1 VAGLSSKTNQE
12 IRELIV
18 KASDRFS
25 APIINMYGIPDFALA
40 VRNQLAVES
49 NNDDDFVVYPNP
61 ASDISF
67 ALPAKFT
74 NGIVVF
80 TLF

>member
-1 VAGLSSKTNQE
+1 
-12 IRELIV
+12 
-18 KASDRFS
+18 
-25 APIINMYGIPDFALA
+25 LA

-61 ASDISF
+61 ASDTISF

-74 NGIVVF
+74 NGIGIYSILGQKYWSKVSRRKQQ
-80 TLF
+80 LFL